1 MKCAYCK
8 EVGHHIRQCAKL
20 EEKNNRCPKKSAKYS
35 GLEEGGI
42 RGLSRENPSGS
53 RRYNQQIT
61 VVIPCVSKPVLQ
73 KPYSSLCESGILHNV
88 FADLYSSDDDI
99 EDGEIVEDNS
109 DCSSTEEMSW
119 SRSGI
124 KGIYI
129 PMPSTNLC
137 VLRSSIPEYTIMTET
152 TAETMAETFAY
163 FETLRGRSWVD
174 IEYDSDL

>member
-73 KPYSSLCESGILHNV
+73 KPHSSLCESGILHNV

-109 DCSSTEEMSW
+109 DCSSTEELSW

-137 VLRSSIPEYTIMTET
+137 VLRSSIPEYTIMAET